1 MKFAKYISIV
11 LLVVFILASCDRE
24 PFTGGG
30 GVEKTTTGVLE
41 IDFKLPYVPLPAK
54 KIHRIDLSLAR
65 SADSLYKGLFISSA
79 NVSDNKS
86 LYRFVLD
93 PGAYYYQ
100 AGITCSC
107 KADSCLWGGFP
118 GGQWGVRWAID
129 RVEVLLGEV
138 IRESP
143 SFQ

>member
-1 MKFAKYISIV
+1 MKWLKYILLGLIV
-11 LLVVFILASCDRE
+11 TLTCTCDKD
-24 PFTGGG
+24 PYIDDTI
-30 GVEKTTTGVLE
+30 VPPATTGVLE
-41 IDFKLPYVPLPAK
+41 VDFKLPYVPLPK
-54 KIHRIDLSLAR
+54 NKIHRIDLSIAR
-65 SADSLYKGLFISSA
+65 SADSLYKGQFISSS

-86 LYRFVLD
+86 LYRFVLT

>member
-1 MKFAKYISIV
+1 MKWLKYI
-11 LLVVFILASCDRE
+11 LLVMVLILNSTCDNE
-24 PFTGGG
+24 PFLDSG
-30 GVEKTTTGVLE
+30 GVSPQTTGILE
-41 IDFKLPYVPLPAK
+41 VDFKLPYINLPK
-54 KIHRIDLSLAR
+54 DKIHRIDLSVAR
-65 SADSLYKGLFISSA
+65 SADSLYRGKFISQA

-86 LYRFVLD
+86 LYRFILP
-93 PGAYYYQ
+93 PGSYYYQ
-100 AGITCSC
+100 AAITCSC

-129 RVEVLLGEV
+129 KVDVKLGKV